1 MPLDPQVQT
10 LMDQMAALNAPPIHT
25 LTPELVRMGIK
36 MQLANDTNEPESVS
50 QVVNRTIP
58 GPAGAIPVR
67 IYTPTGSGPFPAL
80 VFFHGGGWVICD
92 LNTHDSLC
100 RDLCNAAGCVVV
112 SVDYRLAPEHKF
124 PAAPEDCYA
133 ATQWVAGHATEINTN
148 PGKIAIGGDSAG
160 GNLTAVVAQMVR
172 DNGGPSLALQL
183 LIYPATDFTFDGPS
197 VHENGRGDFLTIDDM
212 NWFMN
217 HYLNSDADKKNPL
230 HRRSVCQ
237 PAWAATST
245 GDSGEYDPL
254 RDEGET
260 YGKRLKEARVPVTIS
275 RYNGVITGCLGWS
288 RLLIKENRRE
298 RNALKRCA
306 SLLLHNSI
314 QWLKDNQ
321 ADH

>member
-10 LMDQMAALNAPPIHT
+10 LMDQMAALNAPPIYT

-36 MQLANDTNEPESVS
+36 MQLANDTNEPESVA

-58 GPAGAIPVR
+58 GPVSEIPVR

-92 LNTHDSLC
+92 LDTHDSLC
-100 RDLCNAAGCVVV
+100 RSLCNAANCVVV

-133 ATQWVAGHATEINTN
+133 ATLWVAGHATEINTN

-197 VHENGRGDFLTIDDM
+197 IHENGQDYFLTIDDM

-230 HRRSVCQ
+230 ASPLQSANLRGLP
-237 PAWAATST
+237 PALVIT
-245 GDSGEYDPL
+245 GEYDPL

-260 YGKRLKEARVPVTIS
+260 YGKRLKEAGVPVTIS
-275 RYNGVITGCLGWS
+275 RYNGVIHGFLSLEPLTDKG
-288 RLLIKENRRE
+288 KQARE
-298 RNALKRCA
+298 ECAQALRVA
-306 SLLLHNSI
+306 FAT
-314 QWLKDNQ
+314 Q
-321 ADH
+321 

>member
-10 LMDQMAALNAPPIHT
+10 LMDQMAALNAPPIYT

-36 MQLANDTNEPESVS
+36 MQLANDTNEPESVA

-58 GPAGAIPVR
+58 GPAGEIPVR

-92 LNTHDSLC
+92 LDTHDSLC
-100 RDLCNAAGCVVV
+100 RSLCNGANCVVV

-133 ATQWVAGHATEINTN
+133 ATLWVAGHATEINTN

-197 VHENGRGDFLTIDDM
+197 IHENGQDYFLTIDDM

-230 HRRSVCQ
+230 ASPLQSANLRGLP
-237 PAWAATST
+237 PALVIT
-245 GDSGEYDPL
+245 GEYDPL

-260 YGKRLKEARVPVTIS
+260 YGKRLKEAGVPVTIS
-275 RYNGVITGCLGWS
+275 RYNGVIHGFLSLEPLTDKG
-288 RLLIKENRRE
+288 KQARE
-298 RNALKRCA
+298 ECAQALRVA
-306 SLLLHNSI
+306 FAT
-314 QWLKDNQ
+314 Q
-321 ADH
+321 

>member
-10 LMDQMAALNAPPIHT
+10 LMDQMAALNAPPINT

-36 MQLANDTNEPESVS
+36 MQFADATDEPEAVA

-58 GPAGAIPVR
+58 GPAGEIPVR

-92 LNTHDSLC
+92 LETHDNLC
-100 RDLCNAAGCVVV
+100 RDLCNAAGCVVI

-133 ATQWVAGHATEINTN
+133 ATQWVAENAAEINAIT
-148 PGKIAIGGDSAG
+148 GKIAIGGDSAG
-160 GNLTAVVAQMVR
+160 GNLTAVVAQMAR
-172 DNGGPSLALQL
+172 DQGGPRLALQL

-197 VHENGRGDFLTIDDM
+197 IHENGQDYFLTVDDM

-230 HRRSVCQ
+230 ASPLQSANLRGLP
-237 PAWAATST
+237 PALVIT
-245 GDSGEYDPL
+245 GEYDPL
-254 RDEGET
+254 RDEGEA
-260 YGKRLKEARVPVTIS
+260 YGKRLKEAGVPVTIS
-275 RYNGVITGCLGWS
+275 RYNGVIHGFLSLEPLTDKG
-288 RLLIKENRRE
+288 KQARE
-298 RNALKRCA
+298 ECAQALRVA
-306 SLLLHNSI
+306 FAT
-314 QWLKDNQ
+314 Q
-321 ADH
+321 

>member
-36 MQLANDTNEPESVS
+36 MQLENDTNEPESVA

-58 GPAGAIPVR
+58 GPTGELPVR
-67 IYTPTGSGPFPAL
+67 IYTPAGSGPFPAL

-92 LNTHDSLC
+92 LDTHDNLCRSLC
-100 RDLCNAAGCVVV
+100 NEAGCVVV

-133 ATQWVAGHATEINTN
+133 AAMWVAGHAAEINADS
-148 PGKIAIGGDSAG
+148 GKIAIGGDSAG

-172 DNGGPSLALQL
+172 DQGGPHLALQL
-183 LIYPATDFTFDGPS
+183 LIYPATDFTSDGPS
-197 VHENGRGDFLTIDDM
+197 IRENGQDYFLTIDDM

-217 HYLNSDADKKNPL
+217 YYLNSDADKKNPL
-230 HRRSVCQ
+230 ASPMQSANLHSLPTALVIT
-237 PAWAATST
+237 A
-245 GDSGEYDPL
+245 EYDPL

-260 YGKRLKEARVPVTIS
+260 YGKRLKEAGVPVAIS
-275 RYNGVITGCLGWS
+275 RYNGMIHGFLTLEPLTDKG
-288 RLLIKENRRE
+288 KQARE
-298 RNALKRCA
+298 ECAQALRTA
-306 SLLLHNSI
+306 FDT
-314 QWLKDNQ
+314 Q
-321 ADH
+321 

>member
-36 MQLANDTNEPESVS
+36 IQFANATDEPESVA

-58 GPAGAIPVR
+58 GPAGEIPVR
-67 IYTPTGSGPFPAL
+67 IYTPTGRGPFPAL
-80 VFFHGGGWVICD
+80 VLFHGGGWVICD
-92 LNTHDSLC
+92 LDTHDSLC
-100 RDLCNAAGCVVV
+100 RSLCNGANCVVV

-133 ATQWVAGHATEINTN
+133 ATLWVAGHATVINTN
-148 PGKIAIGGDSAG
+148 PGKIAIGSDSAG

-183 LIYPATDFTFDGPS
+183 LMYPATDFTFDGPS
-197 VHENGRGDFLTIDDM
+197 IHENGQDYFLTIDDM

-230 HRRSVCQ
+230 ASPLQSANLRGLP
-237 PAWAATST
+237 PALVIT
-245 GDSGEYDPL
+245 GEYDPL

-260 YGKRLKEARVPVTIS
+260 YGKRLKEAGVPVTIS
-275 RYNGVITGCLGWS
+275 RYNGVIHGFLSLEPLTDKG
-288 RLLIKENRRE
+288 KQARE
-298 RNALKRCA
+298 ECAQALRVA
-306 SLLLHNSI
+306 FAT
-314 QWLKDNQ
+314 Q
-321 ADH
+321 

>member
-36 MQLANDTNEPESVS
+36 MQLANDTNEPESVALVIN
-50 QVVNRTIP
+50 QTIP
-58 GPAGAIPVR
+58 GPVSEIPVR

-92 LNTHDSLC
+92 LDTHDSLC
-100 RDLCNAAGCVVV
+100 RSLCNAANCVVV

-133 ATQWVAGHATEINTN
+133 ATLWVARHAAEINAN
-148 PGKIAIGGDSAG
+148 SSKIAIGGDSAG
-160 GNLTAVVAQMVR
+160 GNLSAVVAQMVR
-172 DNGGPSLALQL
+172 DQGGPHLALQL

-197 VHENGRGDFLTIDDM
+197 IHENGQDYFLTIDDM

-230 HRRSVCQ
+230 ASPLQSANLRGLP
-237 PAWAATST
+237 PALVIT
-245 GDSGEYDPL
+245 GEYDPL

-260 YGKRLKEARVPVTIS
+260 YGKRLKEAGVPVAIS
-275 RYNGVITGCLGWS
+275 RYNGVIHGFLSLEPLTDKG
-288 RLLIKENRRE
+288 KQARE
-298 RNALKRCA
+298 ECAQALRA
-306 SLLLHNSI
+306 AFAT
-314 QWLKDNQ
+314 Q
-321 ADH
+321 

>member
-36 MQLANDTNEPESVS
+36 MQFANATDEPESVA

-58 GPAGAIPVR
+58 GPAGEIPVR
-67 IYTPTGSGPFPAL
+67 IYTPTGSGPFPVL

-92 LNTHDSLC
+92 LDTHDSLC
-100 RDLCNAAGCVVV
+100 RSLCNGANCVVV

-133 ATQWVAGHATEINTN
+133 ATQWVAENSAEINAN

-160 GNLTAVVAQMVR
+160 GNLTAVVAQIAR
-172 DNGGPSLALQL
+172 DQGGPSLALQL

-197 VHENGRGDFLTIDDM
+197 IHENGQDYFLTIDDM

-217 HYLNSDADKKNPL
+217 HYLNSDADKKNPQASPL
-230 HRRSVCQ
+230 QSANMHGLP
-237 PAWAATST
+237 PALVIT
-245 GDSGEYDPL
+245 GEYDPL

-260 YGKRLKEARVPVTIS
+260 YGKRLKEAGVPVTIS
-275 RYNGVITGCLGWS
+275 RYNGMIHGFLSLEPLTDKG
-288 RLLIKENRRE
+288 KQARE
-298 RNALKRCA
+298 ECA
-306 SLLLHNSI
+306 QVLRVAFAT
-314 QWLKDNQ
+314 Q
-321 ADH
+321 